1 MQTSAISYRVADFL
15 KQYPPFQYMELQD
28 LLELAAH
35 GRVKFHEI
43 DEFIIW
49 QDAPHSPY
57 IFVIQQGTV
66 SLWQSTPDGD
76 ELRDMRGPGD
86 LLGIDRFHGAQ
97 TSVYSAKSA
106 SEVMIYALPADTFA
120 RLVEKYPQ
128 AQRYIAAYSTLAHDF
143 APVDQRKGHQE
154 TLLYEAVRR
163 VDPPVCTA
171 GNTLRQA
178 AKRMLRAGASAIAV
192 VDGDG
197 QIGGVLTTTDILR
210 AVASHESDPH
220 QTVEEWM
227 DQTPLIIPPEAT
239 LSHAALALGST
250 GVVAVTQ
257 NGGPNGHLLGLITVA
272 DIGPAFGDHP
282 SEILLEI
289 PKAGSFE
296 ALRRIQQRARTFTL
310 DHLTSPA
317 AVDWLAEF
325 LHLADFAILKRIS
338 SLLPPPE
345 GRFCWCLYGAAGRSE
360 SLPPVQ
366 QRAMV
371 ILDSDAKRD
380 VFVAWYEKVQAAL
393 VECGYVARPPHFD
406 AEFSCASLE
415 EWKLR
420 YHGWIDDPIRNSMHH
435 ARHLFDLRPAL
446 GDFALCRTLED
457 MLKAEVRDDLAFV
470 RVLANDC
477 LSSLPPLTFFRDSVI
492 DESGESSKIFD
503 LEKTAL
509 RPLADVGRVFGIAAG
524 RLLGASTQERFRLA
538 RTLLPEHE
546 SIFREAANTLRVVL
560 HQQARA
566 GIRQQD
572 NGSELKPA
580 LLSNYDRQVLKTGFR
595 SILQLLEFT
604 ADGVWLES
612 A

>member
-15 KQYPPFQYMELQD
+15 KQYPPFQYMELED

-49 QDAPHSPY
+49 QDAPHPPY
-57 IFVIQQGTV
+57 VFVIQQGTV

-120 RLVEKYPQ
+120 RLVDKYPQ
-128 AQRYIAAYSTLAHDF
+128 AQRYIAAYSSLAPNYT
-143 APVDQRKGHQE
+143 PVDQRKGHHE

-163 VDPPVCTA
+163 ADPPVCTG

-178 AKRMLRAGASAIAV
+178 AKRMLRARAGAIAV

-210 AVASHESDPH
+210 AVASDEPDPH

-239 LSHAALALGST
+239 LSQAALALGST

-257 NGGPNGHLLGLITVA
+257 NGGPHGRLIGLITA
-272 DIGPAFGDHP
+272 SDIGPAFGDHP

-289 PKAGSFE
+289 PRAGSVD

-310 DHLTSPA
+310 DHLITPA
-317 AVDWLAEF
+317 TVDWLSEF

-338 SLLPPPE
+338 SFFPPPE

-366 QRAMV
+366 QRAV
-371 ILDSDAKRD
+371 LLLDAAANREA
-380 VFVAWYEKVQAAL
+380 FLAWYEKVEAAL
-393 VECGYVARPPHFD
+393 VESGYVARPAHFD
-406 AEFSCASLE
+406 ASFSCASLD
-415 EWKLR
+415 EWKQR
-420 YHGWIDDPIRNSMHH
+420 YKGWIEDPVRNSTHH

-446 GDFALCRTLED
+446 GDFALCRSLEEA
-457 MLKAEVRDDLAFV
+457 LKADLRDDLSFV

-492 DESGESSKIFD
+492 DESGESSKVFD

-546 SIFREAANTLRVVL
+546 AIFRDAANTLRVVL

-572 NGSELKPA
+572 NGSELQPA
-580 LLSNYDRQVLKTGFR
+580 LVSHYDRQLLKTGFR

-604 ADGVWLES
+604 ADGAWLES